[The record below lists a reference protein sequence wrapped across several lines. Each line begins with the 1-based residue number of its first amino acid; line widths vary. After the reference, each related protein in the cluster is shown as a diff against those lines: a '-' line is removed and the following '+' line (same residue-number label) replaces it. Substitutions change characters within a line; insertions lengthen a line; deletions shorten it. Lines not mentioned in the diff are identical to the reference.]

1 MILMRRFLPPPAVYR
16 TAAASLFLIAF
27 CSSNLGA
34 QTADQLVKQGREQL
48 AKQTPA
54 GLRKADELFTKAL
67 AKKPGHAA
75 ANVLKTAT
83 SFALVNRF
91 RSTISTLD
99 QLGIGTHDTNPF
111 DPEYSVPVDT
121 KGRPAPAKTAAT
133 KPIKDWNRGVALPQ
147 IDAALTRLAKIRSK
161 KFLLVLSKRETG
173 DRPLRIDYGDVHG
186 VRFGLLLAKAAIALQ
201 DTYNSDASFYV
212 AYQMI
217 RRGELDVETFL
228 KRYPL
233 LLTKAGP
240 DQRALS
246 KKYFLAA
253 VRAYG
258 LASPV
263 FRGRD
268 PKQSEFHFF
277 SVGNLESERNFRQ
290 ALAALRKSFETPQTL
305 DGVTVDLERAVT
317 SKKIPRSLLGRVRGN
332 SIVPGT
338 WPDYKLGGV
347 LTRGG
352 RRFLHKQAD
361 AVAASLNASYPEPV
375 ITSSGS
381 ISSRVRQ
388 PLRYRIEAN
397 LKPRSFSATGLPAGL
412 ALDKKTGLI
421 SGKPTRP
428 GPYSVRITAKTNAG
442 PAQRVLKIQIK
453 P

>member
-1 MILMRRFLPPPAVYR
+1 MVGVGLSPLCRVAQALFVVDGETAFFHFLE
-16 TAAASLFLIAF
+16 S
-27 CSSNLGA
+27 A
-34 QTADQLVKQGREQL
+34 QRDGVIDL
-48 AKQTPA
+48 AI
-54 GLRKADELFTKAL
+54 E
-67 AKKPGHAA
+67 
-75 ANVLKTAT
+75 
-83 SFALVNRF
+83 
-91 RSTISTLD
+91 
-99 QLGIGTHDTNPF
+99 
-111 DPEYSVPVDT
+111 VDD
-121 KGRPAPAKTAAT
+121 RPATAGEELGE
-133 KPIKDWNRGVALPQ
+133 R
-147 IDAALTRLAKIRSK
+147 AA
-161 KFLLVLSKRETG
+161 FEEV
-173 DRPLRIDYGDVHG
+173 
-186 VRFGLLLAKAAIALQ
+186 
-201 DTYNSDASFYV
+201 
-212 AYQMI
+212 
-217 RRGELDVETFL
+217 
-228 KRYPL
+228 
-233 LLTKAGP
+233 
-240 DQRALS
+240 
-246 KKYFLAA
+246 
-253 VRAYG
+253 G

-317 SKKIPRSLLGRVRGN
+317 TKKIPRSLLGRVRGN

-381 ISSRVRQ
+381 ISSRAKQ

-397 LKPRSFSATGLPAGL
+397 LKPRSFSATELPAGL

-428 GPYSVRITAKTNAG
+428 GPYHVRITAKTNAG